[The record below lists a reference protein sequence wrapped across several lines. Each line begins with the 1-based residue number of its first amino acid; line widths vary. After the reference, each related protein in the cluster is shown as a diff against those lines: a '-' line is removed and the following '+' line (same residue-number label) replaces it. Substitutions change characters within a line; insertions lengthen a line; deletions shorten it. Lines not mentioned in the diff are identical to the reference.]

1 MKIKINLWAFI
12 FSFVCLLLF
21 FIAVAS
27 SEIINFIINLVHIH
41 PLNIVLGLSLV
52 TLLFGLIGF
61 SGATNWKLLLRS
73 ISTVVITFG
82 LSAIIICIVVMA
94 NLFEFT

>member
-1 MKIKINLWAFI
+1 MQTKSNLWSFI

-21 FIAVAS
+21 FIAIS
-27 SEIINFIINLVHIH
+27 SSKIIDFVINLVHIH

-52 TLLFGLIGF
+52 TFLFGLIGF

-73 ISTVVITFG
+73 ISTVVITFF
-82 LSAIIICIVVMA
+82 LSAVIIVIVVIA
-94 NLFEFT
+94 NLFK